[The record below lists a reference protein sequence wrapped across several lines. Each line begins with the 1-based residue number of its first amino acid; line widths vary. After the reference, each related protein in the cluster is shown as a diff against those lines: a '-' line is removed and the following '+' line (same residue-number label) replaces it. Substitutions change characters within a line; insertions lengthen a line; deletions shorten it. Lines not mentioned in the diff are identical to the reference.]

1 MARVRDL
8 WTKRNPDRTSR
19 TTRVRSARWGHGKRW
34 LAVWEEGGRE
44 VSRSFDSYDA
54 AEAHLARVIVGQE
67 EGTWITKDKASVTL
81 TDVWEPWIAAK
92 AGRSKKTIDGYKTAW
107 NHIEPVF
114 GDTPVAELDGPTL
127 AAWIPTITTTKRSKD
142 KTPRPLGSAGQRK
155 VGIVL
160 RALLQQAVKLK
171 IIREVVLESDDVP
184 RQKPAERR
192 YLKVH
197 EIDALEQAAPTEAA
211 RLLIM
216 VLVMTGMRPG
226 EAKGLKVKDLD
237 PDRGRLYIRRDVDD
251 LGNIDETKTGTHRD
265 VPVGG
270 DLLDDLEDAADG
282 RDLEDWLIPD
292 EHGNVW
298 TSTRWRR
305 VWAQTCA
312 AAGLSNVD
320 TYTLKHTAASM
331 AIAAGADAKTVQRM
345 LGHASAAMT
354 LNVYSHLWEEHLD
367 DLPGAITGHMD
378 AERARAK
385 DREKRREDR
394 ARRRKLR
401 AVGGGQAG

>member
-19 TTRVRSARWGHGKRW
+19 TTRVRSARWGKGKRW
-34 LAVWEEGGRE
+34 LAVWDEHGHE
-44 VSRSFDSYDA
+44 VSEAFDSRDA
-54 AEAHLARVIVGQE
+54 AEAHIARVVVGQDQ
-67 EGTWITKDKASVTL
+67 GTWITKDKASITL
-81 TDVWEPWIAAK
+81 ENVWDLWIAAK
-92 AGRSKKTIDGYKTAW
+92 AGRSKKTVDGYKTAW
-107 NHIEPVF
+107 NHIKPVF

-127 AAWIPTITTTKRSKD
+127 AAWIPTLTTTKRSKD
-142 KTPRPLGSAGQRK
+142 TTPRPLGSAGQRK

-160 RALLQQAVKLK
+160 RALLGQAVKLK
-171 IIREVVLESDDVP
+171 IIHELPLDSTDVP
-184 RQKPAERR
+184 RQLPSERR

-251 LGNIDETKTGTHRD
+251 LGNPDDTKTKNHRD

-298 TSTRWRR
+298 TTTRWRR
-305 VWAQTCA
+305 VWATTCES
-312 AAGLSNVD
+312 AGLNNID

-385 DREKRREDR
+385 EREKRRENR